1 MHPLHII
8 LLLQCQ
14 SSSTEISVWQKIA
27 LPDGQLSTS
36 EKLVQMPWED
46 SCVLCF
52 WSLNLGHGSVKG
64 GSLYP
69 QSCWTSS
76 RLVAGETEMSTGGY
90 KSILPLCHRERSDG
104 YSNGKWHSPLE
115 SQPQGRAF
123 LVYIYIFTLIP
134 VLLCSAG
141 KAIPHFL
148 KPDGKMGLVAAFSCR
163 SSTKHLVCTCEFVLW
178 LLALS
183 PSFLLMD
190 GKAEKQTFTM
200 LLAYKGRPPGL
211 NW

>member
-1 MHPLHII
+1 MHPLHLI

-104 YSNGKWHSPLE
+104 YSNGRWHSPLE

-123 LVYIYIFTLIP
+123 LVYIYIYPDPCIALLSRQGNPTLP
-134 VLLCSAG
+134 QTRWQNRACSC
-141 KAIPHFL
+141 FQL
-148 KPDGKMGLVAAFSCR
+148 
-163 SSTKHLVCTCEFVLW
+163 
-178 LLALS
+178 
-183 PSFLLMD
+183 
-190 GKAEKQTFTM
+190 
-200 LLAYKGRPPGL
+200 
-211 NW
+211 